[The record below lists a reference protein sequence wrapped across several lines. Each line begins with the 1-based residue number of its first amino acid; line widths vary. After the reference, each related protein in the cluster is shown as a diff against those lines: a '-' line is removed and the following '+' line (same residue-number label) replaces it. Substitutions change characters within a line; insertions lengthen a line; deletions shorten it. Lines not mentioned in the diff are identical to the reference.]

1 MAGHKVPNYKISK
14 SKYIYMVRAA
24 IASEG
29 NIPNHGVSFCTL
41 LYTPMAIYGP
51 SNFLSFLVTRPA
63 AAQRSATAAA
73 GMDSLPGDVV
83 ADVLALLPPCGL
95 AVSRCVCKAWRATV
109 DASGL
114 LRADLLPLTVGGVFT
129 HVPHELQ
136 PPQFIRRPSKGRP
149 KILAGDLS
157 YVRTDAYYG
166 IELQRVADC
175 CNGLLLLNNCVVNP
189 ATRRWAR
196 LPPCP
201 PLPAA
206 GRGCTDGREGYL
218 LFDDGHLLFDPAV
231 SPHYQVLGLPY
242 LVSVDQLKKKFAEGQ
257 LVAWPPSPWT
267 VQVFSSGTQRWE
279 NRSIVR
285 EGEAIAIPDLVQLA
299 LQQPSSISHCYNAY
313 WHGSLYIHFNEG
325 FIVRY
330 RLSYI
335 KTLHTSRRRF
345 THLLC

>member
-1 MAGHKVPNYKISK
+1 MRRDVRDE
-14 SKYIYMVRAA
+14 VRATGTEEYWAVVGLGRIHRRRYAYRHADTYQQNVSEFCKNNKKSDTPRIRIGRVSDTYPYPKRIGHA
-24 IASEG
+24 IRLFPE
-29 NIPNHGVSFCTL
+29 VS
-41 LYTPMAIYGP
+41 
-51 SNFLSFLVTRPA
+51 
-63 AAQRSATAAA
+63 
-73 GMDSLPGDVV
+73 
-83 ADVLALLPPCGL
+83 
-95 AVSRCVCKAWRATV
+95 
-109 DASGL
+109 
-114 LRADLLPLTVGGVFT
+114 VF
-129 HVPHELQ
+129 H
-136 PPQFIRRPSKGRP
+136 
-149 KILAGDLS
+149 
-157 YVRTDAYYG
+157 
-166 IELQRVADC
+166 
-175 CNGLLLLNNCVVNP
+175 
-189 ATRRWAR
+189 RWAR

-335 KTLHTSRRRF
+335 KTLHTSRRRI